1 MDIFY
6 SEQLKLFPKLFSLI
20 KMLLVLSHGQA
31 SMERGF
37 SVNKEVEVEN
47 LMKQSVVAQRVVCEA
62 VKSAGGVSEI
72 KLVNELMTSCSLA
85 RQRYTAHLE
94 KAKELK
100 KSEEQKQKRKAI
112 LDEIDEIKA
121 KKKRLSSD
129 IEALNS
135 SADNFAAKAEGVRE
149 YKLMSQ
155 RIDKSNALRKAAKG
169 KEDEMK
175 ANKALHSLQI
185 LFYNSMY

>member
-1 MDIFY
+1 
-6 SEQLKLFPKLFSLI
+6 
-20 KMLLVLSHGQA
+20 MLLVLSHGQA
-31 SMERGF
+31 SVERGF

-47 LMKQSVVAQRVVCEA
+47 LMKQSVVAQRGVCEA

-100 KSEEQKQKRKAI
+100 KSEEQKQKRKAV

-121 KKKRLSSD
+121 KKKEVVIRHRSF
-129 IEALNS
+129 E
-135 SADNFAAKAEGVRE
+135 F
-149 YKLMSQ
+149 
-155 RIDKSNALRKAAKG
+155 
-169 KEDEMK
+169 
-175 ANKALHSLQI
+175 
-185 LFYNSMY
+185 FC